1 MPAKKGKL
9 TKEHILQQAFAI
21 ASESGLESLSFGSL
35 AQQCDM
41 SKSGLYAHFQSKQ
54 KLQLDVIYYTNQVF
68 AQRVIEPVRSK
79 PLHSYREKI
88 SELFELWLDWNHSFQ
103 GRCMYLDAWND
114 THTTPDPLQ
123 EALKESVSIWID
135 YLSIQLTKAQQC
147 GELKPEVSPKQAAF
161 ELYSF
166 YLGANLFY
174 SLHGKEQSREYFW
187 HSVNS
192 RLDAWLTIKSSPSAT
207 NAAEGH

>member
-1 MPAKKGKL
+1 MKKGRL
-9 TKEHILQQAFAI
+9 TKEHILQHAFSI

-35 AQQCDM
+35 AQKCDM

-54 KLQLDVIYYTNQVF
+54 KLQLDVIHYTNQVF
-68 AQRVIEPVRSK
+68 AQRVIEPVREK
-79 PLHSYREKI
+79 QLASYRQKI
-88 SELFELWLDWNHSFQ
+88 AQLFELWLDWNHSFQ

-114 THTTPDPLQ
+114 TQKENDPLQ
-123 EALKESVSIWID
+123 QALKESVSIWID

-174 SLHGKEQSREYFW
+174 SLHGQDQSREHFW

-192 RLDAWLTIKSSPSAT
+192 RLNVWLTTESSTSAT
-207 NAAEGH
+207 NTSDGHQ